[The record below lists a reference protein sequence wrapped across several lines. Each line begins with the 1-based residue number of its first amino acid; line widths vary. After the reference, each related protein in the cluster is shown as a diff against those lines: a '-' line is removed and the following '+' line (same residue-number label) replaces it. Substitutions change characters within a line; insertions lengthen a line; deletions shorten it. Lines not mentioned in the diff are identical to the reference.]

1 MTKGLTDVDAIT
13 LKYFTNSQY
22 TVDETED
29 TIEPDSITRTV
40 PSLYK
45 ERITTLFNNLIRETP
60 TAETTDKLE
69 SIFRAFV
76 AESVS
81 MYRTIDAMPQQRSLD
96 TIDTQDIAIHELDK
110 DLVKQIGTSGKRAME
125 EFVQYNSVSKLPDPP
140 RIDGG
145 DKISPYGSDG
155 CDGKKIR
162 TKSGGK
168 KIIKRKKK
176 VGKDP
181 TDDACK
187 STDTSTDTSADKKK
201 RRRKKRQ
208 DDKKDA
214 VHT

>member
-1 MTKGLTDVDAIT
+1 
-13 LKYFTNSQY
+13 
-22 TVDETED
+22 
-29 TIEPDSITRTV
+29 
-40 PSLYK
+40 
-45 ERITTLFNNLIRETP
+45 
-60 TAETTDKLE
+60 
-69 SIFRAFV
+69 
-76 AESVS
+76 
-81 MYRTIDAMPQQRSLD
+81 
-96 TIDTQDIAIHELDK
+96 
-110 DLVKQIGTSGKRAME
+110 LVKQIGTSGKRAME
-125 EFVQYNSVSKLPDPP
+125 EFVQYNSVFKLPDPP

-187 STDTSTDTSADKKK
+187 STDTSTDTSADTSTDTSTEKK